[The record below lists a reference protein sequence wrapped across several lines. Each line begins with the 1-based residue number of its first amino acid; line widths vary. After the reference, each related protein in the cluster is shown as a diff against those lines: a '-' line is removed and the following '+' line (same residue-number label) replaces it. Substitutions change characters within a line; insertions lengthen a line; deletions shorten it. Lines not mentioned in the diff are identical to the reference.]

1 MGLGN
6 SNNILVIEKHIKKL
20 GLTVGSIDTDL
31 SKLTKK
37 ALNELL
43 VYDGDYTDIVVTA
56 DGKQYIIECTEVGG
70 EVDMTLY
77 SKSEYINKYGDEYEY
92 KFK

>member
-1 MGLGN
+1 MAN
-6 SNNILVIEKHIKKL
+6 NNILVIENHIKKL

-31 SKLTKK
+31 NKITKK

-43 VYDGDYTDIVVTA
+43 IYTGDYTDIVVSVN
-56 DGKQYIIECTEVGG
+56 GKQYIVECTEVDS

-92 KFK
+92 KFE

>member
-1 MGLGN
+1 MTN
-6 SNNILVIEKHIKKL
+6 NNILVIKNHIKKL

-31 SKLTKK
+31 NKLTKK

-43 VYDGDYTDIVVTA
+43 SYDGDYTDIVVLVN
-56 DGKQYIIECTEVGG
+56 GKQYIVECTEVDT
-70 EVDMTLY
+70 EVDMILY